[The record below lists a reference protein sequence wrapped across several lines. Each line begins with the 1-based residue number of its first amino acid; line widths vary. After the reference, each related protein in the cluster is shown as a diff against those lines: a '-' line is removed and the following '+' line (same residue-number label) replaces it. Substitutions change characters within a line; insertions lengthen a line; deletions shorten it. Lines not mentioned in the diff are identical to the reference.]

1 MTTPPPVSGAWPG
14 VRAAVTAGDPAL
26 VADAVLALDETGR
39 REVARELPGHIGVAR
54 KVSEEDDRRR
64 GVWTGGEEWIEPVRV
79 AGAGALGGAAAVA
92 TWLYRRDFTRW
103 RPPLDSGPLLR
114 VIAARPPEWQADL
127 AVRLALRLRG
137 NRAQARDDSIPLA
150 LELLRRTGAV
160 PPGHDPLTT
169 AWVSQPPDLEHD
181 PLAGH
186 LVPRLF
192 EAEGVGRALRE
203 DNVDPPSWDTGR
215 RTWLGALR
223 AEVAAGRLAPEPLV
237 DGCLRRLLRGGSA
250 TDLRFF
256 ARLHEMLAPAPSGE
270 RTRDYLRLLPAAPG
284 PVAELALRQLRG
296 AGGLSGEEAGEA
308 VSALLFRPEGKL
320 VRAGLTLLDRAV
332 RDAGSDP
339 GDPGDLDEL
348 AAALASAFLCE
359 SYEVRER
366 TVGLA
371 VKHARRFTPA
381 GAEAVREAAS
391 VLPPELAARL
401 SQDYG
406 VVVAAEPEA
415 ADDFEPVPLP
425 PFEPLAREPFPPALE
440 DLTATYNQVGDV
452 VTFERW
458 LDGFVRDPSK
468 RPRPGR
474 GRIYERRH
482 WVHLEEW
489 TEALLREAADPGQ
502 EPPVPEPDR
511 PYEYARHV
519 IGVRVAEGDG
529 ERDIEVDFGRLPAEL
544 RESIAAGLRKNGTPL
559 GNLEHFTEGP
569 PLEAEILG
577 VSIMSSGSWRGRD
590 EEREET
596 PGDRLPDPRHVSPPH
611 HALLA
616 RCAEVHAAL
625 KAGTLPPYLLATPT
639 LTSGRLDP
647 AELVARLEGYERA
660 GVQALPAD
668 LGQALLRL
676 PREVDPEVIDRA
688 GKLTSREGATLARW
702 LADRPEPRLRVDWA
716 HANGAYTHDRQKGE
730 HAPRLH
736 PRIQMEPT
744 GSALIDALLSDP
756 RPWTGEGDGVYM
768 ESWRLTLPSDREAV
782 AMHLLPYLLGIW
794 ERPGHFH
801 QYVAAL
807 FSQDGP
813 VGEATALLIAVQ
825 LAELSMFAWPERGRR
840 LLLGAAAAGCLPAVE
855 CGRQLGLS
863 LRRDVTKPGPVRS
876 ALEECARQGA
886 HRQVWEIMTG
896 LLPVYLPGP
905 DERPHSGHTQAL
917 SFAIDAAR
925 WAGAC
930 DPVPAVAEAA
940 ARKGTSGFVRAARAL
955 HEHLLGRRGRAT
967 TPAHATGGVA
977 RPG

>member
-1 MTTPPPVSGAWPG
+1 MMTHLPKSGAWPG
-14 VRAAVTAGDPAL
+14 VRMAITAGDPAL
-26 VADAVLALDETGR
+26 VADAVLALEEAGR

-54 KVSEEDDRRR
+54 KAVAERDRRR
-64 GVWTGGEEWIEPVRV
+64 GVWTGGEEWIEPMRV
-79 AGAGALGGAAAVA
+79 AGAGVLGGAAAVA

-103 RPPLDSGPLLR
+103 RQPLDSGPLLR

-137 NRAQARDDSIPLA
+137 SRAQARDDSVPLA

-160 PPGHDPLTT
+160 PPDHDPLTT

-181 PLAGH
+181 PLAEH

-203 DNVDPPSWDTGR
+203 DNIDPPSWDPSR

-223 AEVAAGRLAPEPLV
+223 SAVAAGRFAPEPLV
-237 DGCLRRLLRGGSA
+237 GGCLRRFLRGGSA

-256 ARLHEMLAPAPSGE
+256 ARLHEMLAPAPSRE

-296 AGGLSGEEAGEA
+296 AGELSGEEVNEA

-320 VRAGLTLLDRAV
+320 VRAGLTLLDQAA
-332 RDAGSDP
+332 RDAV
-339 GDPGDLDEL
+339 GDLDEL

-371 VKHARRFTPA
+371 VKHAGRFTPA

-391 VLPPELAARL
+391 VLPAELAARL
-401 SQDYG
+401 SQAYG
-406 VVVAAEPEA
+406 VVAAEPEA
-415 ADDFEPVPLP
+415 ADDFEPGLLP

-440 DLTATYNQVGDV
+440 DLTATYDQVGDGI
-452 VTFERW
+452 TFERW

-474 GRIYERRH
+474 GRLYERRQ
-482 WVHLEEW
+482 WCNLEEW
-489 TEALLREAADPGQ
+489 TEALLREAADPGE
-502 EPPVPEPDR
+502 EPPIPEPER
-511 PYEYARHV
+511 APEYARHV
-519 IGVRVAEGDG
+519 IGVRIAEGED

-544 RESIAAGLRKNGTPL
+544 RESIAASLTENGTPL
-559 GNLEHFTEGP
+559 GNLEHFTQGP

-577 VSIMSSGSWRGRD
+577 VSIMSSGHWRDRD
-590 EEREET
+590 EQEDKPR
-596 PGDRLPDPRHVSPPH
+596 DRLPDPRHISPPH
-611 HALLA
+611 YAMLV

-639 LTSGRLDP
+639 LTSGHLDP

-676 PREVDPEVIDRA
+676 PREVDPQVIDRA
-688 GKLTSREGATLARW
+688 GKLTSRAGATLARW
-702 LADRPEPRLRVDWA
+702 LADRPEPQLRVDWS
-716 HANGAYTHDRQKGE
+716 HAGGDYTHDRQKGE
-730 HAPRLH
+730 HSPRLH
-736 PRIQMEPT
+736 PRIRIEPT
-744 GSALIDALLSDP
+744 GLALIDALLSDP
-756 RPWTGEGDGVYM
+756 RSWTGESDGVYM

-782 AMHLLPYLLGIW
+782 AMHLLPHLLNTW
-794 ERPGHFH
+794 DRPGYFH
-801 QYVAAL
+801 KYVAAL

-813 VGEATALLIAVQ
+813 VGEALALLIAVQ
-825 LAELSMFAWPERGRR
+825 LTETGMFAWPERGRR

-863 LRRDVTKPGPVRS
+863 LRRDVTKMSTVRS
-876 ALEECARQGA
+876 MLEECAKQGA

-905 DERPHSGHTQAL
+905 DERPHAGHTQAL

-925 WAGAC
+925 WAEARGS
-930 DPVPAVAEAA
+930 VPAVAEVA
-940 ARKGTSGFVRAARAL
+940 ARKGASGFARTARAL
-955 HEHLLGRRGRAT
+955 HKQLLGEQG
-967 TPAHATGGVA
+967 
-977 RPG
+977 